1 MRPLC
6 PLPGGQGHK
15 LGPLPLSCLG
25 GRNCRLEPGPSH
37 LLRLAPHLSGP
48 QVPVHITGPL
58 VPTSRLR
65 RRQGSELMWVRAGV
79 RVKTHLQ
86 HWSATRGAEF
96 NSEGR
101 SCAYVPTERSA
112 GLCWE
117 GSRRLG
123 SAALG
128 MLPGGDP
135 LVTCVSGSSWPPWC
149 SSLCSRGVGGGPD
162 SPGGQESG
170 N

>member
-79 RVKTHLQ
+79 WVRTHLLHQ
-86 HWSATRGAEF
+86 LSWSWNRMRLTGAPHGEL
-96 NSEGR
+96 SLIPKAG
-101 SCAYVPTERSA
+101 VVHTSA
-112 GLCWE
+112 Q
-117 GSRRLG
+117 
-123 SAALG
+123 
-128 MLPGGDP
+128 
-135 LVTCVSGSSWPPWC
+135 
-149 SSLCSRGVGGGPD
+149 RGVQGCAGKAADAWEVQRWGCCQAETP
-162 SPGGQESG
+162 S
-170 N
+170 